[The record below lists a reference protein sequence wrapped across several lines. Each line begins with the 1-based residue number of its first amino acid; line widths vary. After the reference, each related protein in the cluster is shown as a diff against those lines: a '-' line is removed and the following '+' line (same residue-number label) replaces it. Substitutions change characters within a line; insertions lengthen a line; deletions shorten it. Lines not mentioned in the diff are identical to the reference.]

1 MPVRLKEVRTI
12 TWKNI
17 KEYLTFLFYR
27 SGILSSGFVL
37 DLVICLFLQDLQ
49 FPIKMR
55 FWSAYTYVLKYIY
68 LLFVFMML
76 IACTDIKGKTSTKNQ
91 LHAADKE

>member
-1 MPVRLKEVRTI
+1 MSVRLKEVRII

-17 KEYLTFLFYR
+17 KEYFTFLFYR

-37 DLVICLFLQDLQ
+37 DLVICLFFYRSK

-68 LLFVFMML
+68 IFIVFMML

-91 LHAADKE
+91 LQGADKE